1 MAQVAGTVQVQSLAR
16 EILNATG
23 LTKKKKKKKKK
34 ERGRK
39 KGRKKRREKGKER
52 MKKERKKEREKEKNS
67 LSWKTKYSKPTCQ

>member
-23 LTKKKKKKKKK
+23 LTKKKKKKR

-52 MKKERKKEREKEKNS
+52 MKKEREKEKNS